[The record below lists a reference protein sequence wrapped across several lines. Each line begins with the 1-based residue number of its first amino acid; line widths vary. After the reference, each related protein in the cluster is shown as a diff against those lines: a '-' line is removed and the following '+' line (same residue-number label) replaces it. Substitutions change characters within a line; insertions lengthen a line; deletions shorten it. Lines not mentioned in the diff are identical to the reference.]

1 MPKDIEEL
9 KIILDLAKA
18 GGKMEEQLRQ
28 TMAENK
34 TLKAQ
39 IKEKDKTIEE
49 HVRQLDAKG
58 KEIAEKDMRIREL
71 EAIVAGG
78 AVAVAAP
85 NADNNKNAGSVPPL
99 VVIQQYILLDGAKT
113 VAYVCSLDNDHK
125 MFAGHLL
132 HHTMAA
138 NTPKHIYD
146 RVDAM
151 TQLESN
157 QTGRLAD
164 AVEKMADK
172 PTEPTVR
179 AEHYYGAGA
188 NHEDHSRNISL
199 DDTKLLE

>member
-1 MPKDIEEL
+1 MAKDIEEL

-18 GGKMEEQLRQ
+18 GGKMEEQLKQ
-28 TMAENK
+28 MMAENK
-34 TLKAQ
+34 ALKAQ
-39 IKEKDKTIEE
+39 IREKDKAIDE
-49 HVRQLDAKG
+49 KG

-71 EAIVAGG
+71 ESIVASGT
-78 AVAVAAP
+78 VAVGAP
-85 NADNNKNAGSVPPL
+85 ASDNNKNTGAVPPL

-113 VAYVCSLDNDHK
+113 VAYVCNLDNDHK

-157 QTGRLAD
+157 QTGRLVD

-172 PTEPTVR
+172 PTEPKVR
-179 AEHYYGAGA
+179 AEHYYEAGA
-188 NHEDHSRNISL
+188 NHEDYSRNISL